1 MQLYSITE
9 YLGQPSFQPIDE
21 PLCLVSSWSTQQVC
35 QWLKGLNMEQY
46 IPEFTARDIDGEQL
60 LLMDGTKLKVRG
72 WFREGEEESE
82 EDRRK
87 GTKFK
92 VGGEE
97 RKVSRG
103 DVGKWMERVS
113 E

>member
-1 MQLYSITE
+1 M
-9 YLGQPSFQPIDE
+9 
-21 PLCLVSSWSTQQVC
+21 C

-60 LLMDGTKLKVRG
+60 LLMDGTKLKVG
-72 WFREGEEESE
+72 GCFREGEEESE

-97 RKVSRG
+97 MRVNGWRG
-103 DVGKWMERVS
+103 S
-113 E
+113 ENRREARRGEE